1 MPGERDGE
9 ERGERDAAVP
19 PDRGHPPELG
29 RGATI
34 GVRAQIA
41 CLAEL
46 AAPNPGNVRPG
57 HDLPGLTA
65 GEMTRSAAAIGPA
78 MSGAGDVPLGRTI
91 LRAIRATRRWVDSNT
106 NLGIV
111 LLLAPV
117 ARAAALALA
126 DGGQPRA
133 AGDPAPSAD
142 APPPSPEARVPRGGA
157 GSLDE
162 TALWE
167 QLEQVLEASSVDD
180 ARLAYRA
187 IRLAEPGGLGRVGDQ
202 DVSGTPTVPL
212 RDAMARAADR
222 DAVAEQYA
230 TGYELLRTTGL
241 PAVRSARA
249 ESLTWEDAA
258 HRCFVLLLA
267 ERPDSLVARKF
278 GREAAEELQEA
289 AERLLAVGP
298 PEATDAAEGWSE
310 LDRRLRSSDPP
321 RNPGTTADLTAAAL
335 FLALLLD
342 VGWNSPADG
351 Q

>member
-1 MPGERDGE
+1 MTP
-9 ERGERDAAVP
+9 
-19 PDRGHPPELG
+19 
-29 RGATI
+29 TI

-78 MSGAGDVPLGRTI
+78 MSGAGQAPLGRTI
-91 LRAIRATRRWVDSNT
+91 LRAIRATRRWVDTNT

-117 ARAAALALA
+117 ARAAARART
-126 DGGQPRA
+126 GGGRSS
-133 AGDPAPSAD
+133 SASG
-142 APPPSPEARVPRGGA
+142 PPPSEDARPGERDTGA
-157 GSLDE
+157 PDE
-162 TALWE
+162 ERLWE
-167 QLEQVLEASSVDD
+167 RLEQVLDATTVED

-187 IRLAEPGGLGRVGDQ
+187 IRRAEPGGLGRVGDQ
-202 DVSGTPTVPL
+202 DVAGTPTVPL
-212 RDAMARAADR
+212 LDAMARAADR

-230 TGYELLRTTGL
+230 TRYELLRTTGL
-241 PAVRSARA
+241 PAVRSARV
-249 ESLTWEDAA
+249 EGLTWEDAA
-258 HRCFVLLLA
+258 HRCFVRLLA

-278 GREAAEELQEA
+278 GREAAEEVREA

-298 PEATDAAEGWSE
+298 PEAADAAEGWSE
-310 LDRRLRSSDPP
+310 LDRRLRSSAPP

>member
-1 MPGERDGE
+1 MPGES
-9 ERGERDAAVP
+9 RGERHGAAP
-19 PDRGHPPELG
+19 PDRG
-29 RGATI
+29 ASASV

-65 GEMTRSAAAIGPA
+65 GDMTRSAVAIGPA
-78 MSGAGDVPLGRTI
+78 MSGAGEAPPGRTI
-91 LRAIRATRRWVDSNT
+91 LRAIRATRRWVDTNT

-126 DGGQPRA
+126 GRRS
-133 AGDPAPSAD
+133 PAPGAAPPSSD
-142 APPPSPEARVPRGGA
+142 APA
-157 GSLDE
+157 GVRDADGPGE
-162 TALWE
+162 PALWE
-167 QLEQVLEASSVDD
+167 RLGEVLDATTVED

-187 IRLAEPGGLGRVGDQ
+187 IRLAEPGGLGRVAEQ

-230 TGYELLRTTGL
+230 TGYELLRATGL
-241 PAVRSARA
+241 PAVRSAR
-249 ESLTWEDAA
+249 EEGLTWEGAA
-258 HRCFVLLLA
+258 HRCFVRLLA

-278 GREAAEELQEA
+278 GREAAEELRGA
-289 AERLLAVGP
+289 SERLLAAGP
-298 PEATDAAEGWSE
+298 PEAPDAAEGWSE
-310 LDRRLRSSDPP
+310 LDRRLRSGTPP
-321 RNPGTTADLTAAAL
+321 RNPGTTADLTTAAL

-342 VGWNSPADG
+342 VAWNSPADG

>member
-1 MPGERDGE
+1 MTAP
-9 ERGERDAAVP
+9 V
-19 PDRGHPPELG
+19 
-29 RGATI
+29 
-34 GVRAQIA
+34 GVRAQVA

-65 GEMTRSAAAIGPA
+65 GDMMRSAAAIGPA
-78 MSGAGDVPLGRTI
+78 MSGAGDAPPGRTI
-91 LRAIRATRRWVDSNT
+91 LRAIRATRRWVDTNT

-126 DGGQPRA
+126 GGRS
-133 AGDPAPSAD
+133 PSA
-142 APPPSPEARVPRGGA
+142 GA
-157 GSLDE
+157 LDE
-162 TALWE
+162 AALWE
-167 QLEQVLEASSVDD
+167 RLGEVLDATTVED

-187 IRLAEPGGLGRVGDQ
+187 IRLAEPGGLGRVADQ
-202 DVSGTPTVPL
+202 DVAGTPTVPL

-230 TGYELLRTTGL
+230 TGYGLLRATGL
-241 PAVRSARA
+241 PAVRSART
-249 ESLTWEDAA
+249 EGLTWEDAA
-258 HRCFVLLLA
+258 HRCFVRLLA

-278 GREAAEELQEA
+278 GREEAEEVREE
-289 AERLLAVGP
+289 AERLLGAGP
-298 PEATDAAEGWSE
+298 PEAADAAGGWSE
-310 LDRRLRSSDPP
+310 LDRKLRSSAPP

-342 VGWNSPADG
+342 AGWNSPADG